1 VTSITVLGGGNS
13 TEREISLKSARSVEL
28 ALKKS
33 GYVVTS
39 IDITEFS
46 SVDRIDPMSIV
57 FPILHGANGE
67 DGKIQLLLEK
77 GGYAFLGSDSKSSRN
92 CFNKT
97 ITKSILKKGGIPVAE
112 GDEVTK
118 DEYWMHYLRHKPH
131 VLKTDEGGSSIGTYI
146 VANPAKV
153 DKEKVDVVYRFGQKA
168 IIEELIVGVEVTVP
182 VLDFTAL
189 PVIEI
194 VPPINEDFNYD
205 NKYNGRTSEICP
217 TTGISK
223 LLQKNAQGIAEAVH
237 KLMGCRHLSR
247 VDMIIKP
254 DGNIIVLEINTIP
267 GMTNQSLYPLG
278 AKVYG
283 LDFQSL
289 MTEFVNLVK
298 RDYQLV

>member
-1 VTSITVLGGGNS
+1 MTSITVLGGGNS
-13 TEREISLKSARSVEL
+13 TEREVSLKSARSVEL

-33 GYVVTS
+33 GYAVTS
-39 IDITEFS
+39 IDITEIS
-46 SVDRIDPMSIV
+46 SIDKIDPTSIV

-77 GGYAFLGSDSKSSRN
+77 GGYAFLGSGSKSSRS

-112 GDEVTK
+112 GNEVTK
-118 DEYWMHYLRHKPH
+118 DEYWTHYLRHKPH
-131 VLKTDEGGSSIGTYI
+131 VLKTGEGGSSIGTYI
-146 VANPAKV
+146 VANPSKV
-153 DKEKVDVVYRFGQKA
+153 DKEKVDAVYGFGQKA

-182 VLDFTAL
+182 ILDFTAL

-194 VPPINEDFNYD
+194 IPPINEDFNYD

-217 TTGISK
+217 ATGISK
-223 LLQKNAQGIAEAVH
+223 LLQEDAQGIAEDVH

-254 DGNIIVLEINTIP
+254 DGRIIVLEINTIP

-283 LDFQSL
+283 LDFKSL